1 MYDEN
6 TKVGRL
12 FRRVAFSP
20 PDGDCKLG
28 LSLSGIRRG
37 PQCLKQSLNL
47 STMIVDEEFEQ
58 ISEKLNHHEAMCKE
72 FIELVH
78 HYQTCSLDMLECSLR
93 VGDSVKRLF
102 HPLFGNPNEPVGSSS
117 EPLVNS
123 KRYVAI
129 IEDSLLSLKDTFST
143 IPHTIDTKFYHI
155 LECFDAIRKNIR
167 KREMALLDYAKV
179 LNKFDPIYIKKSTG
193 TLSTK
198 QTHQYQSL
206 EKQVDHLKSGYDEL
220 NNMLKMELPYFF
232 KLVSRYMDMMLQ
244 CVFYL
249 QLTNT
254 YQFNKSLLTLSIPMG
269 FEKEDISDVDF
280 ARKLV
285 ESSDIAKMED
295 PPLGIISF
303 YKMHL
308 GLLVYTQ
315 NPVNDENSRINFDPY
330 FNYCVALFDFSA
342 LSLGDLDFR
351 KGEIIKVILSVG
363 EWWQGELGDAVGM
376 FPSNYVKMMTRNA
389 NK

>member
-6 TKVGRL
+6 TRVGRL

-28 LSLSGIRRG
+28 LSLSGIQRG
-37 PQCLKQSLNL
+37 PQCFRQSLNW
-47 STMIVDEEFEQ
+47 STMIVDEEFEKLL
-58 ISEKLNHHEAMCKE
+58 EKLDHYESMCKE
-72 FIELVH
+72 FIELIH

-93 VGDSVKRLF
+93 VGNSVKQLF
-102 HPLFGNPNEPVGSSS
+102 HPLLGIPNEAVGSYS

-123 KRYVAI
+123 KRYVTI
-129 IEDSLLSLKDTFST
+129 IEDSMLSLKDTFST

-155 LECFDAIRKNIR
+155 LGCFDAIRKNIR
-167 KREMALLDYAKV
+167 KREIAVLDYAKV
-179 LNKFDPIYIKKSTG
+179 LEKFDRIFIKKSTG
-193 TLSTK
+193 TLSIK
-198 QTHQYQSL
+198 QAQQYQSL
-206 EKQVDHLKSGYDEL
+206 EKQVDHFKAGYDEL
-220 NNMLKMELPYFF
+220 NSMLKIEFPYFF
-232 KLVSRYMDMMLQ
+232 KLLSRYMDIMLQ
-244 CVFYL
+244 YVFYL

-254 YQFNKSLLTLSIPMG
+254 YQFNKSLLTLSTPMR
-269 FEKEDISDVDF
+269 FEKEDISDVEF

-295 PPLGIISF
+295 PVLGIISF

-308 GLLVYTQ
+308 GLLIYTQ
-315 NPVNDENSRINFDPY
+315 NPANGENSGINFDPY

-342 LSLGDLDFR
+342 VSVGDLDFR
-351 KGEIIKVILSVG
+351 KGEIIKVILTVG